1 MRNNWTV
8 WIIVLG
14 VVAVILFVF
23 NFQAKKDMVPV
34 NHILPEGE
42 VGQSTPIE
50 YEFVD
55 QAAEDA
61 QLAIQETASGVAATS
76 GVTAKAKAVG
86 QPGVSTVKS
95 PTAKAPGGSDLAK
108 GKYTIQV
115 MAAKNKVG
123 IEAEVK
129 KMSQQGHPAYM
140 VTKDLG
146 EKGVWYRIYV
156 GSFSTKA
163 EADQY
168 LAKIKAAHK
177 NAFVVS
183 VKN

>member
-76 GVTAKAKAVG
+76 PVTTKGKAVG
-86 QPGVSTVKS
+86 QTGVSTVKS
-95 PTAKAPGGSDLAK
+95 PTAKSQGGPDLAK
-108 GKYTIQV
+108 GKFTIQV
-115 MAAKNKVG
+115 TAAKNKAGV
-123 IEAEVK
+123 EAELK
-129 KMSQQGHPAYM
+129 KLVQRGYPAYL

-146 EKGVWYRIYV
+146 EKGIWHRIYV

-168 LAKIKAAHK
+168 LAKIKATHK